1 MLINDFSKIIKI
13 VPQKM
18 NYKFMIFIF
27 LLLISSALELISI
40 SALIP
45 IAEVLIGGKTSFEFV
60 NVFLSNISG
69 FFAKS
74 VDVYFILSLFLII
87 IITKTVF
94 LIFFSYWTNKF

>member
-13 VPQKM
+13 VPQEM

-45 IAEVLIGGKTSFEFV
+45 ILEVLLEGKSSFEFI
-60 NVFLSNISG
+60 NVFLVYIAG
-69 FFAKS
+69 FFASS
-74 VDVYFILSLFLII
+74 VDIYFILIL
-87 IITKTVF
+87 
-94 LIFFSYWTNKF
+94 

>member
-60 NVFLSNISG
+60 NVF
-69 FFAKS
+69 FK
-74 VDVYFILSLFLII
+74 
-87 IITKTVF
+87 
-94 LIFFSYWTNKF
+94 